1 MNCKSGDV
9 EDRLVDLDK
18 PRVELAILIRD
29 DDPTG
34 NAKVAVEPGVPD
46 TATVCFDAHLEVAR
60 LGTLRDRPHLC
71 RVE

>member
-34 NAKVAVEPGVPD
+34 NAKVAVEPGMPGAV
-46 TATVCFDAHLEVAR
+46 AVEFDAHLHVSE
-60 LGTLRDRPHLC
+60 LGPL
-71 RVE
+71 